1 MSKNKTMNYSIITA
15 DIVNY
20 TKITQSS
27 EGNLIDDFI
36 KWTKKMS
43 GFSEVKYE
51 VYRGDSFQCIIPNL
65 NQTLKICL
73 LNRAYFLRLSK
84 NQNGLDLRQSIGI
97 GEVNLLKKTLSRSD
111 GEAFRYSG
119 RSFDEMDK
127 KGNRIVFKSSF
138 NEIDAEL
145 NTSFAL
151 LEAIIQGWTST
162 QAEVFFH
169 KLQGKKEK
177 EIAAQLN
184 ISQPAINRHLKAV
197 SWSAIEKLLNRFE
210 ELTIKII

>member
-1 MSKNKTMNYSIITA
+1 MNYSIITA

-27 EGNLIDDFI
+27 EENLIDDFT

-43 GFSEVKYE
+43 LFTGVKYE
-51 VYRGDSFQCIIPNL
+51 LFRGDSFQCMIPNL

-84 NQNGLDLRQSIGI
+84 NQKGLDLRQSIGI

-127 KGNRIVFKSSF
+127 KGNCIIVKSSF
-138 NEIDAEL
+138 PEIDAEL
-145 NTSFAL
+145 NTSLTL

-162 QAEVFFH
+162 QAEVFFY

-177 EIAAQLN
+177 EIAEQMN
-184 ISQPAINRHLKAV
+184 ISQPAVNRHLKAV
-197 SWSAIEKLLNRFE
+197 SWSAIESLLNRFE
-210 ELTIKII
+210 GLITKIS

>member
-1 MSKNKTMNYSIITA
+1 MNYSIITA

-20 TKITQSS
+20 TKLAQSS
-27 EGNLIDDFI
+27 EGNLIDDFT
-36 KWTKKMS
+36 KWTKKMNVFS
-43 GFSEVKYE
+43 GVKYE
-51 VYRGDSFQCIIPNL
+51 LFRGDSFQCIIPNL
-65 NQTLKICL
+65 NQALKISL

-97 GEVNLLKKTLSRSD
+97 GEVDSLKKTLSHSD

-138 NEIDAEL
+138 PEIDAEL
-145 NTSFAL
+145 NTSLTL

-162 QAEVFFH
+162 QAEVFFY

-177 EIAAQLN
+177 EIAEQLN
-184 ISQPAINRHLKAV
+184 ISQPAVNRHLKAV
-197 SWSAIEKLLNRFE
+197 SWSAIERLLNRFE
-210 ELTIKII
+210 ELVNKNF

>member
-1 MSKNKTMNYSIITA
+1 MNYSIITA

-20 TKITQSS
+20 TKIAQNL
-27 EGNLIDDFI
+27 EGNLIDDFT
-36 KWTKKMS
+36 KWTNTMS
-43 GFSEVKYE
+43 LFSEVKYE
-51 VYRGDSFQCIIPNL
+51 IFRGDSFQCLIPNL
-65 NQTLKICL
+65 NQTLRICL

-138 NEIDAEL
+138 SEIDAEL
-145 NTSFAL
+145 NTSFTL
-151 LEAIIQGWTST
+151 LEAIIQGWTSM
-162 QAEVFFH
+162 QAEVFFY

-177 EIAAQLN
+177 EIAEQLT
-184 ISQPAINRHLKAV
+184 ISQPAVNRHLKAV
-197 SWSAIEKLLNRFE
+197 SWSAIESLLNRFE
-210 ELTIKII
+210 ELIIKIS

>member
-1 MSKNKTMNYSIITA
+1 MNYSIITA

-20 TKITQSS
+20 TKITQNL
-27 EGNLIDDFI
+27 EGNLINDFT
-36 KWTKKMS
+36 KWTKKTS
-43 GFSEVKYE
+43 LVSEVKYE
-51 VYRGDSFQCIIPNL
+51 IFRGDSFQCVIPNL

-97 GEVNLLKKTLSRSD
+97 GEISSLKKTLSRSD

-127 KGNRIVFKSSF
+127 KGNRLVLRSSF
-138 NEIDAEL
+138 PEIDAEL
-145 NTSFAL
+145 NTSFTL
-151 LEAIIQGWTST
+151 LEAIIQGWTSA
-162 QAEVFFH
+162 QAEVFFY

-177 EIAAQLN
+177 EIAEQIN
-184 ISQPAINRHLKAV
+184 ISQPAVNRHLKAV
-197 SWSAIEKLLNRFE
+197 SWSAIESLLNRFE
-210 ELTIKII
+210 EIITKIN

>member
-1 MSKNKTMNYSIITA
+1 MNYAIITA

-20 TKITQSS
+20 TKFAQSS
-27 EGNLIDDFI
+27 ERNLMDDFI
-36 KWTKKMS
+36 KWTTKMS
-43 GFSEVKYE
+43 VFSEVKYE
-51 VYRGDSFQCIIPNL
+51 LFRGDSFQCIIPNL
-65 NQTLKICL
+65 NQILRICL
-73 LNRAYFLRLSK
+73 LNRAYFLRFSS

-97 GEVNLLKKTLSRSD
+97 GEVNSLKKTLSRSD

-119 RSFDEMDK
+119 RTFDEMDK

-138 NEIDAEL
+138 SEIDAEL
-145 NTSFAL
+145 NTSLTL

-177 EIAAQLN
+177 EIAEQLN
-184 ISQPAINRHLKAV
+184 ISQPAVNRHLKAV

-210 ELTIKII
+210 ELVTKIV

>member
-1 MSKNKTMNYSIITA
+1 MNYSIITA
-15 DIVNY
+15 DVVNY
-20 TKITQSS
+20 TKLAQSS
-27 EGNLIDDFI
+27 EGNLIDNFT
-36 KWTKKMS
+36 KWTKKMIV
-43 GFSEVKYE
+43 FPEVKYE
-51 VYRGDSFQCIIPNL
+51 VFRGDSFQCIIPNL

-97 GEVNLLKKTLSRSD
+97 GEVSSLKKTLSRSD

-138 NEIDAEL
+138 PEIDAEL
-145 NTSFAL
+145 NTSFTL

-162 QAEVFFH
+162 QAEVFFY

-177 EIAAQLN
+177 EIAEQLT
-184 ISQPAINRHLKAV
+184 ISQPAVNRHLKAV
-197 SWSAIEKLLNRFE
+197 SWSAIDTLLNRFE
-210 ELTIKII
+210 ELITKIS

>member
-1 MSKNKTMNYSIITA
+1 MNYSIITA

-20 TKITQSS
+20 TKIAQNL
-27 EGNLIDDFI
+27 EGNLMDDFT

-43 GFSEVKYE
+43 QLSGVKYE
-51 VYRGDSFQCIIPNL
+51 IFRGDSFQCIIPNL
-65 NQTLKICL
+65 NQNLKICL
-73 LNRAYFLRLSK
+73 LNRSYFLRLSK

-97 GEVNLLKKTLSRSD
+97 GEVNSLRKTLSRSD

-127 KGNRIVFKSSF
+127 KGNCIVFKSSF
-138 NEIDAEL
+138 PEIDAEL
-145 NTSFAL
+145 NTSFTL

-162 QAEVFFH
+162 QAEVFFY

-177 EIAAQLN
+177 EIAEQLN
-184 ISQPAINRHLKAV
+184 ISQPAVNRHLKAV
-197 SWSAIEKLLNRFE
+197 SWSAIDTLLNRFE
-210 ELTIKII
+210 ELITKIN

>member
-1 MSKNKTMNYSIITA
+1 MNYSIITA

-27 EGNLIDDFI
+27 EENLIDDFI

-43 GFSEVKYE
+43 LFAGVKYE
-51 VYRGDSFQCIIPNL
+51 LFRGDSFQCIIPNL
-65 NQTLKICL
+65 NQTLKTCL

-97 GEVNLLKKTLSRSD
+97 GEVNLLKKTLSHSN

-127 KGNRIVFKSSF
+127 KGNRIIFKSSF
-138 NEIDAEL
+138 PEIDAEL
-145 NTSFAL
+145 NTSLTL

-162 QAEVFFH
+162 QAEVFFY

-177 EIAAQLN
+177 EIAEQLN
-184 ISQPAINRHLKAV
+184 ISQPAVNRHLKAV
-197 SWSAIEKLLNRFE
+197 SWSAIESLLNRFE
-210 ELTIKII
+210 ELITKIS

>member
-1 MSKNKTMNYSIITA
+1 MNYSIITA

-20 TKITQSS
+20 TKLAQSS
-27 EGNLIDDFI
+27 EGNLIDDFT
-36 KWTKKMS
+36 KWTKKMNVFS
-43 GFSEVKYE
+43 GVKYE
-51 VYRGDSFQCIIPNL
+51 LFRGDSFQCIIPNL
-65 NQTLKICL
+65 NQALKISL

-84 NQNGLDLRQSIGI
+84 NQSGLDLRQSIGI
-97 GEVNLLKKTLSRSD
+97 GEVDSLKKTLSRSD

-138 NEIDAEL
+138 PEIDAEL
-145 NTSFAL
+145 NTSLTL

-162 QAEVFFH
+162 QAEVFFY

-177 EIAAQLN
+177 EIAEQLN
-184 ISQPAINRHLKAV
+184 ISQPAVNRHLKAV

-210 ELTIKII
+210 ELVNKNF

>member
-1 MSKNKTMNYSIITA
+1 MNYSIITA

-20 TKITQSS
+20 TKISQSS
-27 EGNLIDDFI
+27 GGNLIDDFT

-43 GFSEVKYE
+43 LFSGVKYE
-51 VYRGDSFQCIIPNL
+51 VFRGDSFQCIIPNL
-65 NQTLKICL
+65 NQALKISL

-97 GEVNLLKKTLSRSD
+97 GEVDSLKKTLSRSD

-138 NEIDAEL
+138 PEIDAEL
-145 NTSFAL
+145 NTNLTL
-151 LEAIIQGWTST
+151 LEALIQGWTAT
-162 QAEVFFH
+162 QAEVFFY

-177 EIAAQLN
+177 EIAEQLN
-184 ISQPAINRHLKAV
+184 ISQPAVNRHLKAV

-210 ELTIKII
+210 ELVTKNF

>member
-1 MSKNKTMNYSIITA
+1 MNYSIITA
-15 DIVNY
+15 DVVNY
-20 TKITQSS
+20 TKFSNNS
-27 EGNLIDDFI
+27 ERNLMDEFI
-36 KWTKKMS
+36 KLTKKLGVFS
-43 GFSEVKYE
+43 GVQYE
-51 VYRGDSFQCIIPNL
+51 IFRGDSFQCIVLNL
-65 NQTLKICL
+65 NQTLRICL

-127 KGNRIVFKSSF
+127 KGNRIIFKSSF
-138 NEIDAEL
+138 PEIDAEL
-145 NTSFAL
+145 NTSLTL

-162 QAEVFFH
+162 QAEVFFY

-177 EIAAQLN
+177 EIAEQLN
-184 ISQPAINRHLKAV
+184 ISQPAVNRHLKAT

-210 ELTIKII
+210 ELTTKFN

>member
-1 MSKNKTMNYSIITA
+1 MIYSIITA

-20 TKITQSS
+20 TKFAQSS
-27 EGNLIDDFI
+27 DGNLVDEFT
-36 KWTKKMS
+36 KWTKQM
-43 GFSEVKYE
+43 GDFSEVKYE
-51 VYRGDSFQCIIPNL
+51 LFRGDSFQCLIPNL

-84 NQNGLDLRQSIGI
+84 NQNGLDLRQSIGVGNI
-97 GEVNLLKKTLSRSD
+97 DSLKKTLSRSD

-127 KGNRIVFKSSF
+127 KGNRIIFKSSF
-138 NEIDAEL
+138 PEIDAEL
-145 NTSFAL
+145 NTSLTL

-162 QAEVFFH
+162 QAEVFFY

-177 EIAAQLN
+177 EITEQLN
-184 ISQPAINRHLKAV
+184 ISQPAVNRHLKAV

-210 ELTIKII
+210 ELITKIS

>member
-1 MSKNKTMNYSIITA
+1 MNYSIITA

-43 GFSEVKYE
+43 EFSEVKYE

-177 EIAAQLN
+177 EIATQLN

>member
-1 MSKNKTMNYSIITA
+1 MNYSIITA

-20 TKITQSS
+20 TQFPHNS

-36 KWTKKMS
+36 KWTKKS
-43 GFSEVKYE
+43 IVFSEVQYE
-51 VYRGDSFQCIIPNL
+51 IFRGDSFQCIIPKL
-65 NQTLKICL
+65 NQTLRICL

-97 GEVNLLKKTLSRSD
+97 GEVNMLKKTLLRSD
-111 GEAFRYSG
+111 GDAFRYSG
-119 RSFDEMDK
+119 RTFDEMDK
-127 KGNRIVFKSSF
+127 KGNRIVFKSAF
-138 NEIDAEL
+138 PEIDAEL
-145 NTSFAL
+145 NTSFSL
-151 LEAIIQGWTST
+151 LEAIIQGWTAT

-177 EIAAQLN
+177 EIAEQLN
-184 ISQPAINRHLKAV
+184 ISQPAVNRHLKAT

-210 ELTIKII
+210 DLTTKFN

>member
-1 MSKNKTMNYSIITA
+1 MNYSIITA

-20 TKITQSS
+20 TKIAQNL
-27 EGNLIDDFI
+27 EGNLIDDFT
-36 KWTKKMS
+36 KWTNKKS
-43 GFSEVKYE
+43 LFSEVKYE
-51 VYRGDSFQCIIPNL
+51 IFRGDSFQCLIPNL
-65 NQTLKICL
+65 NQTLRICL

-138 NEIDAEL
+138 SEIDAEL
-145 NTSFAL
+145 NTSFTL
-151 LEAIIQGWTST
+151 LEAIIQGWTSM
-162 QAEVFFH
+162 QAEVFFY

-177 EIAAQLN
+177 EIAEQLT
-184 ISQPAINRHLKAV
+184 ISQPAVNRHLKAV
-197 SWSAIEKLLNRFE
+197 SWSAIESLLNRFE
-210 ELTIKII
+210 ELIIKIS

>member
-1 MSKNKTMNYSIITA
+1 MNYSIITA

-20 TKITQSS
+20 TKFVQNS
-27 EGNLIDDFI
+27 EGNLIDDFT

-43 GFSEVKYE
+43 IFSEVKYE
-51 VYRGDSFQCIIPNL
+51 LFRGDSFQCIIPNL
-65 NQTLKICL
+65 NQTLRICL

-84 NQNGLDLRQSIGI
+84 NQNGLDVRQSIGI

-138 NEIDAEL
+138 PEIDAEL
-145 NTSFAL
+145 NTSFTL

-162 QAEVFFH
+162 QAEVFFY

-177 EIAAQLN
+177 EIAEQLN
-184 ISQPAINRHLKAV
+184 ISQPAVNRHLKAV
-197 SWSAIEKLLNRFE
+197 SWSAIERLLNRFE
-210 ELTIKII
+210 ELVTKII

>member
-1 MSKNKTMNYSIITA
+1 MNYSIITA